1 MSLGWIDFSK
11 HERDKVLN
19 VIHLLDEP
27 GAVDELGIGAIR
39 DAFADYFFPGT
50 STVQT
55 RAKYFLIVPYVLME
69 AGSGKYGSDLN
80 HILRRI
86 DNEERH
92 CRDILIK
99 TSNDGVIGSL
109 VPNSWVLRTP
119 SNIYW
124 NGIKRIGIF
133 KEDLSVKEY
142 ISQSIIQ
149 RRLKKAK
156 EYGNREKD
164 AEENERDDID
174 AGDIA
179 SIQFWCLGNTYH
191 SNWREKLTIE
201 LLPEEA
207 AFLKSQII
215 TNHRETLFAFI
226 LKNNISLDKY
236 GSFGA
241 LSEAIENSVDPEL
254 RYMMELANDFNNLVS
269 LITTRYNLIVFDGKN
284 EKAREKWNVL
294 SKDIKRRSEVNL
306 TSIFNRLNIKNVKL
320 RTFLLRIQ
328 EAIRAGDIAAV
339 DALIIK
345 REIVLKGAKRAKTSH
360 VGEYK
365 EQDTN
370 WIGIDILDYRYTP
383 AKRIIKDI
391 MNAITCV
398 PEK

>member
-1 MSLGWIDFSK
+1 MPIGWIDFSK
-11 HERDKVLN
+11 DERNKVLN

-27 GAVDELGIGAIR
+27 GAVDELGIGAVR
-39 DAFADYFFPGT
+39 DAFADLFFPGT

-80 HILRRI
+80 TILRNI
-86 DNEERH
+86 DNEERS

-99 TSNDGVIGSL
+99 TTNDGVIGSL
-109 VPNSWVLRTP
+109 VPRSWVLRTP

-124 NGIKRIGIF
+124 NGIKRMGIF

-142 ISQSIIQ
+142 IHQSIIQ
-149 RRLKKAK
+149 RSLKKAK

-164 AEENERDDID
+164 AEENEKDDID
-174 AGDIA
+174 AGDIT
-179 SIQFWCLGNTYH
+179 SIQFWSLGDTYH

-215 TNHRETLFAFI
+215 TNQRSSLFAFI

-241 LSEAIENSVDPEL
+241 LSEDIKDAVDPDL
-254 RYMMELANDFNNLVS
+254 RYMMGLANDFNNLVS
-269 LITTRYNLIVFDGKN
+269 IITTRYNLIVFDGQNERARKN
-284 EKAREKWNVL
+284 WAIL
-294 SKDIKRRSEVNL
+294 SKDLKRRSEVDL
-306 TSIFNRLNIKNVKL
+306 KAIFNRLSIRNVKL
-320 RTFLLRIQ
+320 KTFLLRIQ
-328 EAIRAGDIAAV
+328 IAIQAGDIAAV
-339 DALIIK
+339 DDLIIK
-345 REIVLKGAKRAKTSH
+345 REVAFKGVKRAKTFR

-365 EQDTN
+365 EQSTG

-391 MNAITCV
+391 MNAEV
-398 PEK
+398 V

>member
-1 MSLGWIDFSK
+1 MPLGWIDFSK
-11 HERDKVLN
+11 DERNKVLN

-27 GAVDELGIGAIR
+27 GAVDELGIGAVR
-39 DAFADYFFPGT
+39 DAFADLFFPGT

-80 HILRRI
+80 TILRKI
-86 DNEERH
+86 DNEERS

-109 VPNSWVLRTP
+109 VPRSWVLRTP

-124 NGIKRIGIF
+124 NGIKRMGIF

-142 ISQSIIQ
+142 IHQSIIQ
-149 RRLKKAK
+149 RSLKKAK

-164 AEENERDDID
+164 AEENEKDDID
-174 AGDIA
+174 AGDIT
-179 SIQFWCLGNTYH
+179 SIQFWSLGDTYH

-215 TNHRETLFAFI
+215 TNQRSSLFAFI

-241 LSEAIENSVDPEL
+241 LSEDIKDAVDPDL
-254 RYMMELANDFNNLVS
+254 RYMMGLANDLNNLVS
-269 LITTRYNLIVFDGKN
+269 IITTRYNLIVFDGQN
-284 EKAREKWNVL
+284 ERARENWAVL
-294 SKDIKRRSEVNL
+294 SKDLKRRSEVDL
-306 TSIFNRLNIKNVKL
+306 KAIFNRLSIRNVKL
-320 RTFLLRIQ
+320 KTFLLRIQ
-328 EAIRAGDIAAV
+328 EAIQAGDIAVV
-339 DALIIK
+339 DDLIVK
-345 REIVLKGAKRAKTSH
+345 REVSLKGAKRAKTSR

-365 EQDTN
+365 EQSVS

-391 MNAITCV
+391 MNAEAV
-398 PEK
+398 

>member
-11 HERDKVLN
+11 KERDKVLN

-27 GAVDELGIGAIR
+27 VAVDELGIGTIR

-69 AGSGKYGSDLN
+69 AGSGKYGSDIN
-80 HILRRI
+80 NILRRI
-86 DNEERH
+86 DREERH
-92 CRDILIK
+92 CRDILIR

-109 VPNSWVLRTP
+109 VPKSWVLRTP

-133 KEDLSVKEY
+133 KEELSVKEY
-142 ISQSIIQ
+142 IHQSIIQ

-156 EYGNREKD
+156 EYGNRDKD
-164 AEENERDDID
+164 AEENEKDDID
-174 AGDIA
+174 AGDIT
-179 SIQFWCLGNTYH
+179 SIHFWNLGGTYH

-207 AFLKSQII
+207 ALLKTQIVMSQK
-215 TNHRETLFAFI
+215 NSLFAFI
-226 LKNNISLDKY
+226 LKNNILMDKY

-241 LSEAIENSVDPEL
+241 LSEDIKDSVESDL
-254 RYMMELANDFNNLVS
+254 RYMLELANAFNNLVS
-269 LITTRYNLIVFDGKN
+269 IITTRYNLIVFGGKN
-284 EKAREKWNVL
+284 KRACENWSYL
-294 SKDIKRRSEVNL
+294 SKDLKQRSDVNL
-306 TSIFNRLNIKNVKL
+306 KEIFSRLSIRNVKL
-320 RTFLLRIQ
+320 KSFLLRVQ
-328 EAIRAGDIAAV
+328 EAIREGNIAAV
-339 DALIIK
+339 DDLIIK
-345 REIVLKGAKRAKTSH
+345 REISLKGTKRAKTSR

-365 EQDTN
+365 EQDSN

-383 AKRIIKDI
+383 AKRIIRDI
-391 MNAITCV
+391 MNAEV
-398 PEK
+398 V